1 MIKLKQLEED
11 DLALAFILSDPILFG
26 QFMRS
31 TADGDMQNKASWE
44 EFVYRHYQKDLMT
57 DRNHFIVLTG
67 GRSIGK
73 CLLGTDRIYTDRGYK
88 RHMELEGKPFKAW
101 SINAEGSLEL
111 KRGYSTFNGLR
122 SSIYIETALDQNI
135 TGTHYHPVKIT
146 L

>member
-67 GRSIGK
+67 IASYEDRNQRSGLYSPVGPLFRVGGK
-73 CLLGTDRIYTDRGYK
+73 L
-88 RHMELEGKPFKAW
+88 
-101 SINAEGSLEL
+101 
-111 KRGYSTFNGLR
+111 
-122 SSIYIETALDQNI
+122 
-135 TGTHYHPVKIT
+135 
-146 L
+146 